1 MRWMLCILPAPI
13 QGWNGYRLKMNI
25 QDLPEAEMNKLR
37 CLNPEVHAL
46 LERIF
51 QYKDGKGDYSVD
63 RYRWLETFDEETF
76 LNEVRHIEASKL

>member
-1 MRWMLCILPAPI
+1 MSTNQSIKNPNVSTLGAV
-13 QGWNGYRLKMNI
+13 
-25 QDLPEAEMNKLR
+25 NKLR
-37 CLNPEVHAL
+37 RLNPEVHAL

-76 LNEVRHIEASKL
+76 LNEIHQ